1 MDQVDNAMSES
12 AAGNGLKARLGRVAY
27 PVALVVFVLVHLFL
41 VFHFEQPSLIF
52 AEEPIGWLDFDTHIE
67 QVCRVTEALDGWGKS
82 WAYDVQLLAGYP
94 NGTIFD
100 ADNKGWELLTY
111 ALWKLGMPRGTAFNM
126 FILLAHL
133 LVPWVAF
140 ASARLFRLDKWAC
153 LVAMVLAT
161 ALWYFDC
168 FPHWCWWIGMIAWGI
183 AGYLILLPLALLYR
197 FLADGGWWRAV
208 LGALSLAA
216 LLLVHPYGFVV
227 LLLPMLALYVRAF
240 RRIGWRRHLG
250 VWAMVAFTL
259 LTNAYWVVVAVRFWH
274 YILDSGYCFQGG
286 LSYILTD
293 YLGLMGADPLVS
305 GVLSNRSFFRVV
317 GIAGAVICLV
327 LWRRERD
334 DRFLPFAVGAG
345 AMFALT
351 YLGANVWITQQIQP
365 YRFVLPAMYLT
376 VIPAAAFIVR
386 VVRSEQI
393 RKLPRLAYVVLGL
406 MIFIA
411 VPAVARD
418 VLYYFPQV
426 LPSLKPLHEIMP
438 AEAERTDTWVPGT
451 GFHKQM
457 ELRHEPHYQDF
468 TDVTEWLN
476 EHDDGQGRV
485 LVAWYVLGE
494 HLAWRTETQIL
505 GGFHERNMEHIR
517 ADLFRRN
524 ALGDLPDEELEQYFR
539 DYAVKWVI
547 FTQERPLLETR
558 LDMLEPIGGF
568 PPYDD
573 DGKPFHRIYA
583 TRVDVSFFAENDG
596 RVEPSMNLLAVTGT
610 DPAEDVVLRF
620 HWLETLVCEPG
631 CTIEREP
638 ISHDPVG
645 FIRIKAPH
653 SVDFDVV
660 NRY

>member
-1 MDQVDNAMSES
+1 M
-12 AAGNGLKARLGRVAY
+12 
-27 PVALVVFVLVHLFL
+27 ALFVLVHLFL
-41 VFHFEQPSLIF
+41 VFWFERPSLIF

-67 QVCRVTEALDGWGKS
+67 QAWRVTEALDGWGKS

-111 ALWKLGMPRGTAFNM
+111 ALWKLGLPRGTAFNM

-153 LVAMVLAT
+153 WVAMVLAT
-161 ALWYFDC
+161 ALWFFDC

-183 AGYLILLPLALLYR
+183 AGYLVLAPLALLYR
-197 FLADGGWWRAV
+197 FLADGGWWRAA
-208 LGALSLAA
+208 LGAVALAA

-240 RRIGWRRHLG
+240 RGLSWRRHAG
-250 VWAMVAFTL
+250 VWGMVAFTL
-259 LTNAYWVVVAVRFWH
+259 LVNSYWVLVALRFWH
-274 YILDSGYCFQGG
+274 YVLDSGYCFQGG
-286 LSYILTD
+286 LSYLLTD

-317 GIAGAVICLV
+317 SIAGAVICLI

-334 DRFLPFAVGAG
+334 DRFLPFALGAG

-351 YLGANVWITQQIQP
+351 YLGANAWIFKQIQP

-386 VVRSEQI
+386 AVRSEQL
-393 RKLPRLAYVVLGL
+393 RKLPKLSYAVLGL
-406 MIFIA
+406 MLFVA

-418 VLYYFPQV
+418 VLYYFPQA

-468 TDVTEWLN
+468 TDVADWLN

-485 LVAWYVLGE
+485 LVEWYVLGE
-494 HLAWRTETQIL
+494 HLAWRTDTQIL
-505 GGFHERNMEHIR
+505 GGFHERNLEHIR

-524 ALGDLPDEELEQYFR
+524 ALGDLPDDELKQYFR

-547 FTQERPLLETR
+547 FTPPRPLLETR
-558 LDMLEPIGGF
+558 LDLLEPIGGF

-573 DGKPFHRIYA
+573 EGEPFHRIYA
-583 TRVDVSFFAENDG
+583 TRVDVSFFAENRG
-596 RVEPSMNLLAVTGT
+596 RVEPSMNLLKVTGT
-610 DPAEDVVLRF
+610 DPDEDVVLRF

-631 CTIEREP
+631 CAIEREP

-645 FIRIKAPH
+645 FIRVKAPH
-653 SVDFDVV
+653 PADFDIV
-660 NRY
+660 NGY